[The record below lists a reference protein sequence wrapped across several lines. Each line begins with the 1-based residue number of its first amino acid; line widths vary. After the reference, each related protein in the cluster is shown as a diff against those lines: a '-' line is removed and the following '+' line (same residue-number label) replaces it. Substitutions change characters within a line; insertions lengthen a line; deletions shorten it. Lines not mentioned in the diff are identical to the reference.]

1 MTDQRDVP
9 FLHMRGGT
17 SKGPVFLKHD
27 LPEDRETL
35 AELLLAIIGTG
46 HPLNIDG
53 IGGGNAVTTKIP
65 ILSRSED
72 GWADVDY
79 FFVQLQVMDRAV
91 DFTTTCGN
99 MLTTVGPAALEL
111 GLVEPQGDRTEIRI
125 RAVNTGGR
133 FVSTVETPGGRV
145 VYGGDT
151 AIDGVPGTGAPVA
164 LRFMDITGSKTGSI
178 LPTGRPIDV
187 IDGVEVTCMD
197 VTMPVAIMRATDLGI
212 TGGET
217 REELDADADLFAR
230 MEAIRLQAGEL
241 MGLGDV
247 SKSVAPKLALL
258 SPAAQGGTMR
268 VRYFMPWQT
277 HPTLAA
283 TSSQCIAAC
292 VLTPG
297 TVADGL
303 GERPERTYAP
313 DGSRVPIRV
322 RLEHPLGAMDVT
334 VDIEGEGT
342 STVVHSAEILRT
354 ARKLTSGVVHVPAGI
369 WEG

>member
-1 MTDQRDVP
+1 MTDQRAVP
-9 FLHMRGGT
+9 YLHMRGGT
-17 SKGPVFLKHD
+17 SKGPVFDRKD

-35 AELLLAIIGTG
+35 AEVLMATVGTG

-53 IGGGNAVTTKIP
+53 IGAGNAVTTKVP
-65 ILSRSED
+65 ILSRSSD
-72 GWADVDY
+72 GWADIDY
-79 FFVQLQVMDRAV
+79 FFVQLQVIDRVV

-99 MLTTVGPAALEL
+99 MLTTVGPAALEM
-111 GLVEPQGDRTEIRI
+111 GLIEAQGDTTEIKI

-133 FVSTVETPGGRV
+133 FVATVATPGGKV

-151 AIDGVPGTGAPVA
+151 VIDGVPGSGAPVR
-164 LRFMDITGSKTGSI
+164 LRFMDIVGSKTGSF
-178 LPTGRPIDV
+178 LPTGRLRDV

-197 VTMPVAIMRATDLGI
+197 VTMPVVIGRASDFGL

-217 REELDADADLFAR
+217 REELDANRDLFAR
-230 MEAIRLQAGEL
+230 MESVRLQAGEL

-247 SKSVAPKLALL
+247 SRSVAPKFALFAP
-258 SPAAQGGTMR
+258 PAAGGTIR

-283 TSSQCIAAC
+283 TSSQCLASC

-303 GERPERTYAP
+303 CVPPSGRPAT
-313 DGSRVPIRV
+313 VVI
-322 RLEHPLGAMDVT
+322 EHPLGSMAVT
-334 VDIEGEGT
+334 IDLEPAGVD
-342 STVVHSAEILRT
+342 TVVHSAEILRT
-354 ARKLTSGVVHVPAGI
+354 ARKLASGHLHVPAGI
-369 WEG
+369 WPA